1 MSVLDQLNQDMKAAM
16 KAKDK
21 AKLKTI
27 RMLKASLQNEK
38 LAKQDDLTEQE
49 ELDILAREKK
59 QRLDSLQE
67 FKQAGRDDLVD
78 EVEEELAI
86 VAEYLP
92 EPLSDNEVKEI
103 VQSVIDSVNA
113 SGMQDMGKVM
123 GAIMPKVKGRA
134 DGNFVS
140 EVVKAK
146 LSE

>member
-1 MSVLDQLNQDMKAAM
+1 M

-67 FKQAGRDDLVD
+67 FKQAGREDLVD

-103 VQSVIDSVNA
+103 VQSVIDSVDA

-123 GAIMPKVKGRA
+123 GAVMPKVKGRA

>member
-1 MSVLDQLNQDMKAAM
+1 MSVLDQLNQDMKAVM

-92 EPLSDNEVKEI
+92 EPLSDDEVKEI

-123 GAIMPKVKGRA
+123 GAVMPKVKGRA

>member
-1 MSVLDQLNQDMKAAM
+1 MKAAM

-123 GAIMPKVKGRA
+123 GAVMLKVKGRA

>member
-1 MSVLDQLNQDMKAAM
+1 M

-103 VQSVIDSVNA
+103 IQSVIDSVNA

-123 GAIMPKVKGRA
+123 GAVMPKVKGRA

>member
-103 VQSVIDSVNA
+103 IQSVIDSVNA

-123 GAIMPKVKGRA
+123 GAVMPKVKGRA

-140 EVVKAK
+140 EVVKTK

>member
-92 EPLSDNEVKEI
+92 EPLSDDEVKEI
-103 VQSVIDSVNA
+103 IQSVIDSVDA

-123 GAIMPKVKGRA
+123 GAVMPKVKGRA

>member
-1 MSVLDQLNQDMKAAM
+1 MSVLDQLNQDMKVAM

-92 EPLSDNEVKEI
+92 EPLSDDEVKEI
-103 VQSVIDSVNA
+103 VQSVIDSVDA

-123 GAIMPKVKGRA
+123 GAVMPKVKGRA

>member
-1 MSVLDQLNQDMKAAM
+1 MKAAM

-78 EVEEELAI
+78 EVEEELTI

-123 GAIMPKVKGRA
+123 GAVMPKVKGRA

>member
-1 MSVLDQLNQDMKAAM
+1 MSVLDQLNQDMKVAM

-103 VQSVIDSVNA
+103 VQSVIESVDA

-123 GAIMPKVKGRA
+123 GAVMPKVKGRA

>member
-1 MSVLDQLNQDMKAAM
+1 MSVLDQLNQDMKVAM

-78 EVEEELAI
+78 EVEEELTI

-103 VQSVIDSVNA
+103 VQSVIDSVDA

-123 GAIMPKVKGRA
+123 GAVMPKVKGRA

>member
-123 GAIMPKVKGRA
+123 GVVMLKVKGRA

>member
-1 MSVLDQLNQDMKAAM
+1 
-16 KAKDK
+16 
-21 AKLKTI
+21 
-27 RMLKASLQNEK
+27 MLKASLQNEK

-123 GAIMPKVKGRA
+123 GAVMPKVKGRA

>member
-1 MSVLDQLNQDMKAAM
+1 MKAAM

-67 FKQAGRDDLVD
+67 FKQVGRDDLVD

-92 EPLSDNEVKEI
+92 EPLSDDEVKEI

-123 GAIMPKVKGRA
+123 GAVMPKVKGRA

>member
-1 MSVLDQLNQDMKAAM
+1 MKVAM

-123 GAIMPKVKGRA
+123 GAVMPKVKGRA

>member
-1 MSVLDQLNQDMKAAM
+1 M

-78 EVEEELAI
+78 EVEGELAI

-103 VQSVIDSVNA
+103 IQSVIDSVNA

-123 GAIMPKVKGRA
+123 GAVMPKVKGRA

>member
-1 MSVLDQLNQDMKAAM
+1 M

-92 EPLSDNEVKEI
+92 EPLSDDEVKEI

-123 GAIMPKVKGRA
+123 GAVMPKVKGRA

>member
-1 MSVLDQLNQDMKAAM
+1 MKVAM
-16 KAKDK
+16 KAKNK

-92 EPLSDNEVKEI
+92 EPLSDDEVKEI

-123 GAIMPKVKGRA
+123 GAVMPKVKGRA

>member
-92 EPLSDNEVKEI
+92 EPLSDDEVKEI

-123 GAIMPKVKGRA
+123 GVVMPKVKGRA

>member
-1 MSVLDQLNQDMKAAM
+1 M

-38 LAKQDDLTEQE
+38 LAKQADLSEQE

-123 GAIMPKVKGRA
+123 GAVMPKVKGRA

>member
-67 FKQAGRDDLVD
+67 FKQVGRDDLVD

-92 EPLSDNEVKEI
+92 EPLSDDEVKEI

-123 GAIMPKVKGRA
+123 GAVMPKVKGRA

>member
-1 MSVLDQLNQDMKAAM
+1 MKVAM

-78 EVEEELAI
+78 EVEEELTI

-123 GAIMPKVKGRA
+123 GAVMPKVKGRA

>member
-1 MSVLDQLNQDMKAAM
+1 MSVLDQLNQDMKVAM

-123 GAIMPKVKGRA
+123 GAVMLKVKGRA

>member
-1 MSVLDQLNQDMKAAM
+1 MKAAM

-78 EVEEELAI
+78 EVEEELTI

-123 GAIMPKVKGRA
+123 GTVMPKVKGRA

>member
-1 MSVLDQLNQDMKAAM
+1 M

-103 VQSVIDSVNA
+103 VQSVIDSVDA

-123 GAIMPKVKGRA
+123 GAVMPKVKGRA

>member
-38 LAKQDDLTEQE
+38 LAKQDDLTAQE

-103 VQSVIDSVNA
+103 VQSVIDSVDA

-123 GAIMPKVKGRA
+123 GAVMPKVKGRA

>member
-1 MSVLDQLNQDMKAAM
+1 MKAAM

-103 VQSVIDSVNA
+103 VQSVIDSVDA

-123 GAIMPKVKGRA
+123 GAVMPKVKGRA

>member
-1 MSVLDQLNQDMKAAM
+1 MSVLDQLNQDMKVAM

-38 LAKQDDLTEQE
+38 LAKQDGLTEQE

-103 VQSVIDSVNA
+103 VQSVIDSVDA

-123 GAIMPKVKGRA
+123 GAVMPKVKGRA

>member
-1 MSVLDQLNQDMKAAM
+1 MKVAM

-103 VQSVIDSVNA
+103 IQSVIDSVDA

-123 GAIMPKVKGRA
+123 GAVMPKVKGRA

>member
-1 MSVLDQLNQDMKAAM
+1 MKAAM

-92 EPLSDNEVKEI
+92 EPLSDDEVKEI

-123 GAIMPKVKGRA
+123 GAVMPKVKGRA

>member
-1 MSVLDQLNQDMKAAM
+1 MKVAM

-103 VQSVIDSVNA
+103 VQSVIDSVDA

-123 GAIMPKVKGRA
+123 GAVMPKVKGRA

>member
-1 MSVLDQLNQDMKAAM
+1 MKVAM

-38 LAKQDDLTEQE
+38 LAKQDDLSEQE

-92 EPLSDNEVKEI
+92 APLSDNEVKEI
-103 VQSVIDSVNA
+103 VQSVIDSVDA

-123 GAIMPKVKGRA
+123 GAVMPKVKGRA

>member
-1 MSVLDQLNQDMKAAM
+1 MKAAM

-86 VAEYLP
+86 AAEYLP

-103 VQSVIDSVNA
+103 VQSVIDSVDA

-123 GAIMPKVKGRA
+123 GAVMPKVKGRA

>member
-1 MSVLDQLNQDMKAAM
+1 MSVLDQLNQDMKVAM

-92 EPLSDNEVKEI
+92 EPLSDDEVKEI

-123 GAIMPKVKGRA
+123 GAVMPKVKGRA

>member
-78 EVEEELAI
+78 EVEEELTI

-123 GAIMPKVKGRA
+123 GTVMPKVKGRA

>member
-1 MSVLDQLNQDMKAAM
+1 MKAAM

-92 EPLSDNEVKEI
+92 EPLSDDEVKEI
-103 VQSVIDSVNA
+103 IQSVIDSVDA

-123 GAIMPKVKGRA
+123 GAVMPKVKGRA

>member
-1 MSVLDQLNQDMKAAM
+1 MSVLDQLNQDMKVAM

-103 VQSVIDSVNA
+103 IQSVIDSVNA

-123 GAIMPKVKGRA
+123 GAVMLKVKGRA

>member
-1 MSVLDQLNQDMKAAM
+1 M

-78 EVEEELAI
+78 EVEEELTI

-92 EPLSDNEVKEI
+92 EPLSDNEAKEI

-123 GAIMPKVKGRA
+123 GAVMPKVKGRA

>member
-1 MSVLDQLNQDMKAAM
+1 M

-123 GAIMPKVKGRA
+123 GAVMLKVKGRA

>member
-1 MSVLDQLNQDMKAAM
+1 MSVLDQLNQDMKVAM

-103 VQSVIDSVNA
+103 IQSVIDSVNA

-123 GAIMPKVKGRA
+123 GAVMPKVKGRA
-134 DGNFVS
+134 DGYFVS